1 MNKVILCGRTTSDIE
16 LRYTQSNKA
25 YIQFTIAC
33 DNGKDENGNK
43 READFVNCVAWEKRA
58 ETIAQ
63 YVKKGNRF
71 LVSGSFKTD
80 KYETDNGEN
89 RYRSYVLV
97 REYEFIENKR
107 DGFVPSEPDDLESEE
122 QVNEDVTQVENDPF
136 KDFGESLEISDDD
149 LPF

>member
-1 MNKVILCGRTTSDIE
+1 MNKVILCGRTTNDIE
-16 LRYTQSNKA
+16 LKSTQSGKK

-33 DNGKDENGNK
+33 DNGKDEDGNR
-43 READFVNCVAWEKRA
+43 READFVNCVAWERRA
-58 ETIAQ
+58 EVIAE

-80 KYETDNGEN
+80 KYETDSGEN

-97 REYEFIENKR
+97 REYEFIESKR
-107 DGFVPSEPDDLESEE
+107 DGFVPIEPDDLENVEIENEE
-122 QVNEDVTQVENDPF
+122 ENDPF
-136 KDFGESLEISDDD
+136 KDFGESIEISDDD

>member
-16 LRYTQSNKA
+16 LKQTTTGKK

-43 READFVNCVAWEKRA
+43 LEADFVNCVAWEKRA
-58 ETIAQ
+58 EVIAE

-71 LVSGSFKTD
+71 LVIGKFKTD
-80 KYETDNGEN
+80 KYETENGEN

-97 REYEFIENKR
+97 REYEFVESKR
-107 DGFVPSEPDDLESEE
+107 DGFVPSEPDEE
-122 QVNEDVTQVENDPF
+122 KKVTVEETEEENDPF
-136 KDFGESLEISDDD
+136 KEFGEIVANDDEVET
-149 LPF
+149 PF

>member
-43 READFVNCVAWEKRA
+43 READFVNCVAWERRA
-58 ETIAQ
+58 EVIAE

-80 KYETDNGEN
+80 KYETDSGEN

-97 REYEFIENKR
+97 REYEFIESKK
-107 DGFVPSEPDDLESEE
+107 DGFVPSEPDDLGNEE
-122 QVNEDVTQVENDPF
+122 QVNDTTPVDNDPF
-136 KDFGESLEISDDD
+136 KDFGDSVVLTDDD